1 MIRAMLS
8 NPKIVILDEATSDVD
23 SLTEKNIE
31 SSINELTKGKTSI
44 IIAHRLSTIISADK
58 IIVIDNGNAIKFKN
72 KYYQPYIDD
81 ELKCFLPKTKCLIIE
96 TFDGNLFV
104 TIDENIYNLKKL
116 ERNQRFSKEFDQE
129 DNNKIKEK
137 KIYRPPMSHP
147 FKLQSFLRQMEKSH
161 KQHQYA

>member
-58 IIVIDNGNAIKFKN
+58 IIVIDNGKVLEEGTHKELINKN
-72 KYYQPYIDD
+72 GLY
-81 ELKCFLPKTKCLIIE
+81 
-96 TFDGNLFV
+96 
-104 TIDENIYNLKKL
+104 
-116 ERNQRFSKEFDQE
+116 
-129 DNNKIKEK
+129 K
-137 KIYRPPMSHP
+137 KIYESQ
-147 FKLQSFLRQMEKSH
+147 F
-161 KQHQYA
+161 